1 MNMAVGRRYKVYKVS
16 RTLNTSAHVLAS
28 QARYPLDRATNEIV
42 NCPSAAYISNYPIRD
57 ALDLVHWVNLT
68 HLTAL

>member
-1 MNMAVGRRYKVYKVS
+1 MAVGQRYKVYKIS

-42 NCPSAAYISNYPIRD
+42 NCHSVGYILSCPITN
-57 ALDLVHWVNLT
+57 ALDLVH
-68 HLTAL
+68 